1 MFSVFRNRGH
11 KYSAPSYSMFLIKW
25 APIFEN
31 VSKLFQKTSPFYRI
45 PILSRKTNKPNQKFT
60 FWVQRFPFSF
70 PPKFAHSFSSKQAHR
85 LQTVFI
91 SSHFKPV
98 VTSVFVKGKTQ
109 NMGFVKPKI
118 GDIPRSNV
126 VLLCF
131 SALLRQNLSF
141 PFHVIHRRGCFFQEG
156 EVGLHAF
163 LKNCIQG
170 SEHFRN

>member
-1 MFSVFRNRGH
+1 MLVNFSRKRPHF
-11 KYSAPSYSMFLIKW
+11 I
-25 APIFEN
+25 E
-31 VSKLFQKTSPFYRI
+31 SPFYREKLTSQTKS
-45 PILSRKTNKPNQKFT
+45 PP
-60 FWVQRFPFSF
+60 WVQRFPFSF
-70 PPKFAHSFSSKQAHR
+70 PPKFMHSFFSKQTHR
-85 LQTVFI
+85 MQTVFI

-156 EVGLHAF
+156 EVGSS
-163 LKNCIQG
+163 CISKKLRTRFGTLQKL
-170 SEHFRN
+170 SLPTECKE

>member
-1 MFSVFRNRGH
+1 MINHLVESIRDYAIIMINYFVESIRD
-11 KYSAPSYSMFLIKW
+11 YAI
-25 APIFEN
+25 
-31 VSKLFQKTSPFYRI
+31 YRTF
-45 PILSRKTNKPNQKFT
+45 ILSRKTNKPNQKFT